1 MKAYINAGKATS
13 HFDYLLAINNFKL
26 LECFRRHKMI
36 YNKCLLSF
44 LFIPVYVS
52 FIIFPIHAVYI
63 RHTPAAQYNCCI
75 DTLVRFV

>member
-1 MKAYINAGKATS
+1 MKAYINAGKATR
-13 HFDYLLAINNFKL
+13 HFDNLLVISNFKL

-52 FIIFPIHAVYI
+52 LIFPIHAAYM

-75 DTLVRFV
+75 TTLVRFV